1 MPREGFYRA
10 DQGKALSCR
19 PCPGPHPGSQK
30 VEMTHT
36 QFAELD
42 KHNSFDRM
50 QFHCRQDCLSLSS
63 LWMEQVLPE
72 MLAENRAERIGI
84 AAPTCASVWKYAGIL
99 PSFRR

>member
-42 KHNSFDRM
+42 KHNYLLQSVNAYQWLEPWVAGTGPHD
-50 QFHCRQDCLSLSS
+50 
-63 LWMEQVLPE
+63 
-72 MLAENRAERIGI
+72 AERSGSRM
-84 AAPTCASVWKYAGIL
+84 ATGHSLCRFYDRLDLSGADCT
-99 PSFRR
+99 F